1 MYVNKIFKII
11 YNMRI
16 SKKYRKYEYLEKNFQ
31 NLISKW
37 IYDKILLGVD
47 LNDRKKWIFRFI
59 KKV

>member
-31 NLISKW
+31 NLIYKW
-37 IYDKILLGVD
+37 ICDKILLGVD